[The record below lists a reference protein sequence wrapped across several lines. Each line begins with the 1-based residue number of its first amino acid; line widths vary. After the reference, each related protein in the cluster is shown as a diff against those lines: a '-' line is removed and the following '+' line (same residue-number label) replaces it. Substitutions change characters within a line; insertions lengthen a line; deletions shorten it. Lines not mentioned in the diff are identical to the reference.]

1 MVSAGIAIETSLSH
15 DSSPPE
21 ESPAKWANC
30 MEECMNDFETG
41 AARHTKSSILTY
53 LLLTAALSSIF
64 YVRIIQA
71 SRAGGRLGGFLVL
84 GLMWCPGVSGLVTR
98 LIFQGNLR
106 GLGFGWGQTKY
117 QFASYWIPLV
127 YSSIV
132 YLPCWL
138 AGYYDSNSYSLAALV
153 QRFPQVPHAM
163 ALPLLFLFLATVGV
177 LGSCISALG
186 EELGWRGFLV
196 PQLAKVTSFPRVAL
210 ISGAVWALWHYP
222 IILFA
227 GYHGTGPLW
236 YSVVCFTV
244 MVLGISF
251 VFAWMR
257 LKSGSVWTGM
267 LLHASHNLFVQAF
280 YDAQTRPARITSLW
294 TTEFGAGLAL
304 TGIVV
309 GVIFY
314 AKLGEIPASRQGESS
329 PEASSISPVGAP
341 ITP

>member
-1 MVSAGIAIETSLSH
+1 
-15 DSSPPE
+15 
-21 ESPAKWANC
+21 
-30 MEECMNDFETG
+30 MEEGMSDVDPADT
-41 AARHTKSSILTY
+41 RRTKLSIITY
-53 LLLTAALSSIF
+53 LLLTAALSSFF

-71 SRAGGRLGGFLVL
+71 SHGGGRLGGFLIL
-84 GLMWCPGVSGLVTR
+84 GLMWCPGLSGLVTR

-106 GLGFGWGQTKY
+106 GLGFGWGRTKY
-117 QFASYWIPLV
+117 QMASYWIPLV
-127 YSSIV
+127 YASVV
-132 YLPCWL
+132 YIPCWL
-138 AGYYDSNSYSLAALV
+138 AGYYDSNSHELAGLM
-153 QRFPQVPHAM
+153 QRFPRLPHAM
-163 ALPLLFLFLATVGV
+163 GLPLLFFFLATVGV

-196 PQLAKVTSFPRVAL
+196 PQLAKITSYPRVAL
-210 ISGAVWALWHYP
+210 VSGAVWALWHYP

-280 YDAQTRPARITSLW
+280 YDAQTRSARLTGLW

-304 TGIVV
+304 AGIVV
-309 GVIFY
+309 GAVFY
-314 AKLGEIPASRQGESS
+314 AKRAELPARSQSKSS
-329 PEASSISPVGAP
+329 PHASQTAPTSPKFAHSSE
-341 ITP
+341 